1 MRIEKVGIAGFREL
15 GSGIAYLA
23 AIAGYSISAWDNNQR
38 SLDSGKSLFETLI
51 DKALEVGTIDK
62 EKRDKIV
69 AEATFD
75 TNLSVLKEVDLVIEA
90 VPEDIQ
96 LKMETSAELSDIIS
110 QKALFATTTSCFS
123 VTEIAQAVKNPER
136 VLGLHFFEP
145 AQETK
150 LVEVVKTETSS
161 QEFISIALDFCTKIG
176 KETVVSKD
184 SPGFIVNYLFAPYMN
199 QALEAYDHG
208 LASRGDLDLALRMGL
223 GYPKGPLE
231 LIDTMGHEKYL
242 RLTSIL
248 YERLLDPK
256 FAPPAILKR
265 MVDSGKSK
273 K

>member
-1 MRIEKVGIAGFREL
+1 MIIERVGIAGFREF

-23 AIAGYSISAWDNNQR
+23 AIAGYPISIWDNNSK
-38 SLDSGKSLFETLI
+38 SLDLGKSSFEALT
-51 DKALEVGTIDK
+51 DKALEAGTIDK
-62 EKRDKIV
+62 EKRDKIA
-69 AEATFD
+69 AETTFD
-75 TNLSVLKEVDLVIEA
+75 IDLSVLKEVDLVIEA

-96 LKMETSAELSDIIS
+96 LKIETSAELSDIIS
-110 QKALFATTTSCFS
+110 QKAILATTTSCFS

-145 AQETK
+145 PHKTK
-150 LVEVVKTETSS
+150 LVEIIKTEISS
-161 QEFISIALDFCTKIG
+161 QEPISTALDFCAKIG
-176 KETVVSKD
+176 KEAVVSKD

-208 LASRGDLDLALRMGL
+208 LASREDLDLALRMGL
-223 GYPKGPLE
+223 GYPKGPME
-231 LIDTMGHEKYL
+231 LIDTIGHEKYL

-265 MVDSGKSK
+265 MVYSGKTK